1 LRCTRDSMAARKPSR
16 SPGQYREVLWA
27 TTRVRVWRMYCS
39 YWSRTLIMRLLA
51 SSAVRCGGLLPVF
64 RDPSRSRDRA
74 GRVLRRAR
82 RTPDEAAPHGRWERG
97 DCHGGTG
104 ANAVP
109 HARSRFTVTVSCSAG
124 CVRISVSDEA
134 SLEERCPLAGSQDT
148 GWTSWP
154 QLSPRWATGQL
165 PGGKAAWAELPSR
178 QRDPCGSHLL
188 PQEMQRSSTGQVE
201 RNQHSGSMGSGQRSH
216 LICQFPDQPQ
226 AVAFLG
232 GQRVR

>member
-27 TTRVRVWRMYCS
+27 TTRVRIWRMYCS
-39 YWSRTLIMRLLA
+39 YWSRTLIMRLLT
-51 SSAVRCGGLLPVF
+51 SSAVRCGGLLSVF

-82 RTPDEAAPHGRWERG
+82 RTPDEAAPHGRCERG

-109 HARSRFTVTVSCSAG
+109 HARSRFTVTVLLSGMRADLRQGRGAAG
-124 CVRISVSDEA
+124 RA
-134 SLEERCPLAGSQDT
+134 LPAGGQPGHGLDLVA
-148 GWTSWP
+148 P
-154 QLSPRWATGQL
+154 AVPRWATGQL

-188 PQEMQRSSTGQVE
+188 PQQMQRSSTGQVE